1 MNPPERTQYPQ
12 SQLPLCLHPRS
23 TYSQRVTCLSSREEV
38 HVARAG
44 AQYLLPRK
52 RVSVE
57 HGLVRV
63 RDNPSLLSSRG
74 CAAQAGEAH
83 STSQGLAT
91 SSRNSLGWGL
101 LGNQRQSN
109 AGD

>member
-1 MNPPERTQYPQ
+1 M
-12 SQLPLCLHPRS
+12 
-23 TYSQRVTCLSSREEV
+23 
-38 HVARAG
+38 ARAG

-52 RVSVE
+52 KVSVE